1 MVENDHK
8 ELAII
13 LQGSVMMDE
22 VQVVERKIGVV
33 KSRSSVLNQDMI
45 SSAELARAACCN
57 LGESFTTNPSV
68 DVSYADAATGA
79 RQIKLLGLS
88 GTYVQ
93 MLTENIPNY
102 RGASAPFAL
111 GYIPGPW
118 MQSIKISLIL
128 LFTASKKIDIQGLG
142 SLRLLKFNIYL
153 SGNRL
158 ITILYR

>member
-1 MVENDHK
+1 MRMGHLLLNSLLVQKTGSKFIGYENDTIVVENDHK

-79 RQIKLLGLS
+79 RQIKLLGSRELM
-88 GTYVQ
+88 Y
-93 MLTENIPNY
+93 
-102 RGASAPFAL
+102 
-111 GYIPGPW
+111 
-118 MQSIKISLIL
+118 KC
-128 LFTASKKIDIQGLG
+128 
-142 SLRLLKFNIYL
+142 
-153 SGNRL
+153 
-158 ITILYR
+158 